1 MQWLGYEL
9 RRPQAELQTPTLRLC
24 PPGHPSKPPQREL
37 STSMLH
43 REGQHFPAS
52 PEEKYIRDA
61 SYRGDGELCQQ
72 RQKQHL
78 GNAA

>member
-24 PPGHPSKPPQREL
+24 PPGHPSKPPQWEL

-43 REGQHFPAS
+43 REGQHFPCLT
-52 PEEKYIRDA
+52 
-61 SYRGDGELCQQ
+61 GGEI
-72 RQKQHL
+72 H
-78 GNAA
+78 